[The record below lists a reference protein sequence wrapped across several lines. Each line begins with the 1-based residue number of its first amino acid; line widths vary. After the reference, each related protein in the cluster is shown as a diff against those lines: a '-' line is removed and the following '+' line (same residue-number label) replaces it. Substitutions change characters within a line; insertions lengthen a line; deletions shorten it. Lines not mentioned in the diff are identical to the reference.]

1 MIRQENIISGKEL
14 KTKEGVF
21 VLIADHLS
29 LDKELLVEG
38 FNNREAQ
45 SSTGF
50 ENGFAIPHTKIKGI
64 GEACV
69 VIVRDLDIKWPSM
82 DGNNT
87 EVAIA
92 IIVDEESSNEHLD
105 ILSSLSRKLIDSKF
119 QEVLKTGSEID
130 IITALNK
137 KEEDV
142 VSSAS
147 NKGLIVAVTG
157 CTTGIA
163 HTFMAAE
170 NIEKTAKELGY
181 EVKVETRGQG
191 GVENELTPDDIKRAL
206 GVIIAADVKV
216 PKARFN
222 DKKLIDVKV
231 KEGVHHPE
239 KLINDL
245 DKASVYHTDEVA
257 VDNEKTSAYTALMS
271 GVTHMLPFTVAGGIF
286 IALSFMFG
294 TQDNIDAGLTPI
306 IQWLAAGDFMS
317 YVGGV
322 LFSMMLP
329 ILAGYI
335 AYAIGNR
342 AALMPGVLAGLL
354 ASSNGSGFLGAIL
367 GGFLAGYLAKYL
379 FENMH
384 KLPNSLR
391 GSFQILFMPIILALS
406 IGLFMLFFSYPIG
419 WLNTTMTTSLESL
432 ENFSP
437 ILLGALVGGMMA
449 VDMGGPINKA
459 AYVTGTILLSEGNQT
474 FMAAV
479 MAGGMVPPLAIAL
492 STLIHKNKYTIDE
505 RESAKSNWIMGLSFI
520 TEGAI
525 PFAAADPK
533 RVIPSLV
540 AGSAVA
546 GSLSMLFK
554 VTLPAPHGGIF
565 VFPLIDN
572 VFMYII
578 AIVAGMIVGA
588 LMLGLLKEN
597 K

>member
-1 MIRQENIISGKEL
+1 MIKQENILSGVGLTSKDEVFALIAKHLGLDSSVISGFQAREEL
-14 KTKEGVF
+14 
-21 VLIADHLS
+21 
-29 LDKELLVEG
+29 
-38 FNNREAQ
+38 

-50 ENGFAIPHTKIKGI
+50 EKGFAIPHTKVAGLN
-64 GEACV
+64 GSAV
-69 VIVRDLDIKWPSM
+69 VIVRDLNINWPSM

-87 EVAIA
+87 NVAIA
-92 IIVDEESSNEHLD
+92 ILVDENSGDEHLT
-105 ILSSLSRKLIDSKF
+105 ILSTLSRKLINEQF
-119 QEVLKTGSEID
+119 QEILKKGTAEEIIGSLKTTKKSEK
-130 IITALNK
+130 TTGN
-137 KEEDV
+137 EF
-142 VSSAS
+142 
-147 NKGLIVAVTG
+147 IVAVTG

-170 NIEKTAKELGY
+170 NIEKKAKELGY

-191 GVENELTPDDIKRAL
+191 GVENQLTDEDIKRAM
-206 GVIIAADVKV
+206 GVIIAADVQV

-222 DKKLIDVKV
+222 NKKLIDVKV

-239 KLINDL
+239 KLINGLKD
-245 DKASVYHTDEVA
+245 AEVYTTSEEVETT
-257 VDNEKTSAYTALMS
+257 EKVTAYTALMS

-294 TQDNIDAGLTPI
+294 TQDNLDAGLTPI
-306 IQWLAAGDFMS
+306 IEWLAAGTFMA

-354 ASSNGSGFLGAIL
+354 ATSNGSGFLGAIL
-367 GGFLAGYLAKYL
+367 GGFIAGYLAKFL

-384 KLPNSLR
+384 KLSDSLR
-391 GSFQILFMPIILALS
+391 GSFQILFMPILLALA
-406 IGLFMLFFSYPIG
+406 IGLFMLVFAYPIG
-419 WLNTTMTTSLESL
+419 WLNTFLTEGLQSLE
-432 ENFSP
+432 EFSP
-437 ILLGALVGGMMA
+437 LLLGALVGGMMA

-492 STLIHKNKYTIDE
+492 SSIMHKAKYTKEE

-533 RVIPSLV
+533 KVIPALV
-540 AGSAVA
+540 GGSAVA
-546 GSLSMLFK
+546 GSLSMIFN

-565 VFPLIDN
+565 VFPLIGN
-572 VFMYII
+572 VGLY
-578 AIVAGMIVGA
+578 IVAIIVGTIVGA
-588 LMLGLLKEN
+588 ILLGILKEN

>member
-1 MIRQENIISGKEL
+1 MIRQENILSGKGL
-14 KTKEGVF
+14 NTKEEVF
-21 VLIADHLS
+21 NLIASHLK
-29 LDKELLVEG
+29 LDQDMVENG
-38 FNNREAQ
+38 FNKREEL

-50 ENGFAIPHTKIKGI
+50 ENGFAIPHTKISGLK
-64 GEACV
+64 EASV
-69 VIVRDLDIKWPSM
+69 VIVRDLDITWPSM

-87 EVAIA
+87 NVAIA
-92 IIVDEESSNEHLD
+92 ILVDENSGDEHLT
-105 ILSSLSRKLIDSKF
+105 ILSNLSRKLINEDF
-119 QEVLKTGSEID
+119 QTILKEGSADD
-130 IITALNK
+130 IINGLNQK
-137 KEEDV
+137 KKVETF
-142 VSSAS
+142 
-147 NKGLIVAVTG
+147 NGGKFIVAVTG

-181 EVKVETRGQG
+181 EIKVETRGQG
-191 GVENELTPDDIKRAL
+191 GVENELTSEDIKRAE

-222 DKKLIDVKV
+222 NKKLVDVKV

-245 DKASVYHTDEVA
+245 MDAEVYTTSEKEESSEEV
-257 VDNEKTSAYTALMS
+257 SAYTALMS

-286 IALSFMFG
+286 IALSFFFG
-294 TQDNIDAGLTPI
+294 TQSNLDAGLTPI
-306 IQWLAAGDFMS
+306 IQWLAAGDFMA

-335 AYAIGNR
+335 AFAIGNR

-367 GGFLAGYLAKYL
+367 GGFIAGYLAKYL

-384 KLPNSLR
+384 KLSDSLR
-391 GSFQILFMPIILALS
+391 GSFQILFMPLILALS
-406 IGLFMLFFSYPIG
+406 IGIFMLIFAYPIG
-419 WLNTTMTTSLESL
+419 WLNTFLTEGLQSLE
-432 ENFSP
+432 EFSP
-437 ILLGALVGGMMA
+437 LLLGALVGGMMA

-492 STLIHKNKYTIDE
+492 STIIHKNKYTKEE

-540 AGSAVA
+540 CGSAVA

-565 VFPLIDN
+565 VFPLIGN
-572 VFMYII
+572 VWLYVI
-578 AIVAGMIVGA
+578 AIVIGTIIGA
-588 LMLGLLKEN
+588 LMLGILKEN